1 MPGPEVRDRT
11 MAIGEASA
19 EAVAEARARAAAP
32 VGAAARDW
40 GGAKVRLVSLA
51 VVLGAWELYGRF
63 FLSPV
68 VFTYPSAIAVAFIH
82 LLASGE
88 LPAAAGQSLLVLFV
102 GWAAGILAGIP
113 SGLLMAR
120 YRLVERSLD
129 TYVNALYA
137 TPMVALVPLIINW
150 FGFTLL
156 ARMVIVFLFAVF
168 PVLINTFQG
177 VRNVEPNLI
186 EVAKSFCSGESRLWR
201 DVVLPSATPYIVA
214 GLRLAIGRALVGLVV
229 AELFTSIAG
238 FGGIIERSTSA
249 IRYDRMMVPIVLLMA
264 IGIGLTEGLK
274 GLERWL
280 APWSARR
287 S

>member
-1 MPGPEVRDRT
+1 M
-11 MAIGEASA
+11 
-19 EAVAEARARAAAP
+19 
-32 VGAAARDW
+32 
-40 GGAKVRLVSLA
+40 RLASLA

-68 VFTYPSAIAVAFIH
+68 VFTYPTAIARAFVN
-82 LLASGE
+82 LTATGE
-88 LPAAAGQSLLVLFV
+88 LPRAAGQSLLVLFV

-113 SGLLMAR
+113 AGLLMAR

-137 TPMVALVPLIINW
+137 TPTVALVPLIINW

-201 DVVLPSATPYIVA
+201 DVVLPSALPYIVA

-249 IRYDRMMVPIVLLMA
+249 IRYDRMMVPIVLLMG

-280 APWSARR
+280 APWSGRR

>member
-1 MPGPEVRDRT
+1 
-11 MAIGEASA
+11 MAIKEATVD
-19 EAVAEARARAAAP
+19 EVAEARAP
-32 VGAAARDW
+32 VRRTGSPGEGW
-40 GGAKVRLVSLA
+40 GGVRTRLVSLA
-51 VVLGAWELYGRF
+51 IVLTAWEVYGRF

-68 VFTYPSAIAVAFIH
+68 VFTYPTAIARAFFQ
-82 LLASGE
+82 LTASGE
-88 LPAAAGQSLLVLFV
+88 LPQAAGQSLLVLSV

-137 TPMVALVPLIINW
+137 TPTVALVPLIINW

-156 ARMVIVFLFAVF
+156 ARTVIVFLFAVF

-238 FGGIIERSTSA
+238 FGGIIERATSA
-249 IRYDRMMVPIVLLMA
+249 IRYDRMMVPVVFLMA

-280 APWSARR
+280 APWSARH

>member
-1 MPGPEVRDRT
+1 MTTKEATVDEVAGARAPAGR
-11 MAIGEASA
+11 AVAAGEAWSGL
-19 EAVAEARARAAAP
+19 R
-32 VGAAARDW
+32 
-40 GGAKVRLVSLA
+40 VRLVSLA
-51 VVLGAWELYGRF
+51 VVLGAWEFYGRF

-68 VFTYPSAIAVAFIH
+68 VFTYPTAIARAFGN
-82 LLASGE
+82 LTASGE
-88 LPAAAGQSLLVLFV
+88 LPRAAGQSLLVLFV

-113 SGLLMAR
+113 AGLLMAR

-137 TPMVALVPLIINW
+137 TPTVALVPLIINW

-201 DVVLPSATPYIVA
+201 DVVLPSALPYIVA

-249 IRYDRMMVPIVLLMA
+249 IRYDRMMVPIALLMA

>member
-1 MPGPEVRDRT
+1 LT
-11 MAIGEASA
+11 
-19 EAVAEARARAAAP
+19 
-32 VGAAARDW
+32 
-40 GGAKVRLVSLA
+40 
-51 VVLGAWELYGRF
+51 
-63 FLSPV
+63 
-68 VFTYPSAIAVAFIH
+68 
-82 LLASGE
+82 ASGE
-88 LPAAAGQSLLVLFV
+88 LLQAAGQSLLVLFI

-113 SGLLMAR
+113 AGLLMAR

-137 TPMVALVPLIINW
+137 TPTVALVPLIINW

-186 EVAKSFCSGESRLWR
+186 EVAKSFCSGEARLWR
-201 DVVLPSATPYIVA
+201 DVVIPSAIPYIVA

-229 AELFTSIAG
+229 AELFTAIAG

-249 IRYDRMMVPIVLLMA
+249 IRYDRMMVPVVFLMA
-264 IGIGLTEGLK
+264 IGVGLTEGLK
-274 GLERWL
+274 ALERRL